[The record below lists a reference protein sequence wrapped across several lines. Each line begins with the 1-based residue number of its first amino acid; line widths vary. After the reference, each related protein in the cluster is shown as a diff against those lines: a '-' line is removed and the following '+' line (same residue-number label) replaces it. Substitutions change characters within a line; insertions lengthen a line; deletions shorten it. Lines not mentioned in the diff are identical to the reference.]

1 MIIRYHVQMQQL
13 RNKQILLGVTGGIAA
28 YKSAE
33 LLRRLQDQGAEVRVV
48 MTTSACEFITPLTMQ
63 ALSGN
68 PVHLDLLDTEAE
80 AAMGH
85 IELARWADAI
95 VIAPASANTI
105 AKLAQGQS
113 DDLLSTV
120 CLASSK
126 PLFVVPAMNQQM
138 WANSST
144 QNNIQILEDR
154 ELNLLGPAAGSQA
167 CGDVGM
173 GRMLEP
179 DDIVD
184 TVIQFFQTGKL
195 AGKRVMITAGPTR
208 EPIDPVRYITNRS
221 SGRMGYAIAQAAVE
235 AGAIV
240 DLVSGPVHIDAPQSV
255 ELYKVESAEEMHTA
269 VIQNIAETDIFIAT
283 AAVADY
289 RVQQTALKKIK
300 KEHDQISLDM
310 IKNPDILADVAEK
323 YPNVFTVGFAAE
335 THDVEDYAKAKLQ
348 KKKLN
353 MIAANQV
360 GKDIGFNSEDNALHI
375 FWQDGEKVLPQQ
387 SKHQLA
393 RELIEIIT
401 QQNS

>member
-1 MIIRYHVQMQQL
+1 MQHL
-13 RNKQILLGVTGGIAA
+13 LYKRILLGVTGGIAA
-28 YKSAE
+28 YKAAE
-33 LLRRLQDQGAEVRVV
+33 LLRRLQEQGAEVRVV
-48 MTTSACEFITPLTMQ
+48 MTASACEFITPLTMQ
-63 ALSGN
+63 ALSGK

-105 AKLAQGQS
+105 AKIAQGQA

-138 WANSST
+138 WANESA
-144 QNNIQILEDR
+144 QDNIQTLKRRGIS
-154 ELNLLGPAAGSQA
+154 LLGPASGSQA
-167 CGDVGM
+167 CGEVGM

-179 DDIVD
+179 DEIVNDI
-184 TVIQFFQTGKL
+184 IQFFQTGKL
-195 AGKRVMITAGPTR
+195 AGKRLMITAGPTR

-240 DLVSGPVHIDAPQSV
+240 DLVSGPVHIESPQG
-255 ELYKVESAEEMHTA
+255 LQLHKVESAAEMHET
-269 VIQNIAETDIFIAT
+269 VMQHIADIDIFIAT

-289 RVQQTALKKIK
+289 RVQEMASEKIK
-300 KEHDQISLDM
+300 KDNNEINLAM
-310 IKNPDILADVAEK
+310 VKNPDILADVAK
-323 YPNVFTVGFAAE
+323 NYPDIFTVGFAAE
-335 THDVEDYAKAKLQ
+335 TNNVESYAKAKLE
-348 KKKLN
+348 KKKLK

-360 GKDIGFNSEDNALHI
+360 GKDLGFNSEDNALNVY
-375 FWQDGEKVLPQQ
+375 WKDGEKVLPQQ

-393 RELIEIIT
+393 RELIELIT
-401 QQNS
+401 KQYL